1 MMHPYM
7 GEGPHGPA
15 SSHSPTHQTVTVSA
29 TAFCWSFHQ
38 KNMCFG
44 PVSQSWGAG
53 GQDPQLRSHLPPE
66 LSAAACEGP
75 LLSMR
80 SHGA

>member
-7 GEGPHGPA
+7 GEGPHGPT
-15 SSHSPTHQTVTVSA
+15 SSHSLTHQTVTVSA
-29 TAFCWSFHQ
+29 TAFCWPFYQ

-53 GQDPQLRSHLPPE
+53 VRTPSSGPACPQSFQQQPVRG
-66 LSAAACEGP
+66 LS
-75 LLSMR
+75 
-80 SHGA
+80 